1 MATETLAEV
10 PMVMS
15 SDVICAFATVGAI
28 GAMVVI
34 RGLPFHRTT
43 SPGINPAPLTV
54 SAKPAPPTMALS
66 GLRLAIVNP
75 ACCGTMVKF
84 AKGLIGEEPP
94 PGGGFTAVT

>member
-10 PMVMS
+10 PVAMS
-15 SDVICAFATVGAI
+15 SDVIWAIATVGAI

-54 SAKPAPPTMALS
+54 SAKPAPPAMPVS
-66 GLRLAIVNP
+66 GFRLAIVNP
-75 ACCGTMVKF
+75 ACCGTIVKF
-84 AKGLIGEEPP
+84 AKGLTGDEPP